1 MAKLSKALGVDLSDI
16 ARLIQSKGRG
26 GDTMLAHINPREAA
40 LLKSMGGSG
49 SVNPDTGLPEFF
61 DGFDFGTSTASGILD
76 QPTQFQP
83 SDVASLPRAYDTS
96 AAGGGF
102 AAPTDYLTSGYTA
115 PSFGITPDVGTTTPT
130 YGEFA
135 TTPTGAVPGTYAGIP
150 PTLPTAP
157 SALAETTPT
166 TTEPSITDKISKYF
180 KGDQGL
186 ERALRLGMS
195 GATAL
200 YGGSQAR
207 RAAKEAE
214 TMRRELESQAKPYYE
229 KGQEYIRRGQ
239 TGELLP
245 AQQQAI
251 EAQKAQAA
259 QTRARAGVSADSTMA
274 AQQEATIQRNTD
286 LFRQQLI
293 DYGFQLTGIGDQIT
307 QSAVKAGY
315 AANRDVQKLA
325 SQFYTNAAY
334 MAMGG
339 LPQPQV
345 ARAS

>member
-1 MAKLSKALGVDLSDI
+1 
-16 ARLIQSKGRG
+16 
-26 GDTMLAHINPREAA
+26 MLFR
-40 LLKSMGGSG
+40 S
-49 SVNPDTGLPEFF
+49 
-61 DGFDFGTSTASGILD
+61 
-76 QPTQFQP
+76 
-83 SDVASLPRAYDTS
+83 
-96 AAGGGF
+96 
-102 AAPTDYLTSGYTA
+102 
-115 PSFGITPDVGTTTPT
+115 
-130 YGEFA
+130 
-135 TTPTGAVPGTYAGIP
+135 
-150 PTLPTAP
+150 
-157 SALAETTPT
+157 
-166 TTEPSITDKISKYF
+166 
-180 KGDQGL
+180 
-186 ERALRLGMS
+186 
-195 GATAL
+195 
-200 YGGSQAR
+200 
-207 RAAKEAE
+207 
-214 TMRRELESQAKPYYE
+214 E

-251 EAQKAQAA
+251 EAQRAQAA

-345 ARAS
+345 ARTS